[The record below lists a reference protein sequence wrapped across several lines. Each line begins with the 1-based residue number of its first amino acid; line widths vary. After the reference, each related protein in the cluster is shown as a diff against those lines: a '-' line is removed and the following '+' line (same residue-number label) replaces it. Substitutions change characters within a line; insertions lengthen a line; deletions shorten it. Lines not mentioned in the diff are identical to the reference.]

1 MHSASATQRHECT
14 HESSLQCTTNRKPRF
29 RCNAKSGN
37 VPRRPVP
44 RAVPRKLV
52 VQVELTGFEPRML
65 ATQPGPSSPRSNCVK
80 GEVTSGHGCLFAT
93 SNVVINET
101 HAGPLAPVPNC
112 EHSLSKTIGVG
123 GWELND
129 TSARTRV
136 HCNARPTGS
145 HASAVM
151 PNPVMYRDDRSP
163 ALYRGN

>member
-1 MHSASATQRHECT
+1 MHSASATQRHERA

-101 HAGPLAPVPNC
+101 HAGPLAPVPHCQRQN
-112 EHSLSKTIGVG
+112 EPTTRRAKPKRRRSRLQKSGVLKSRTVPRG
-123 GWELND
+123 
-129 TSARTRV
+129 SAHRE
-136 HCNARPTGS
+136 
-145 HASAVM
+145 
-151 PNPVMYRDDRSP
+151 
-163 ALYRGN
+163 